1 MVVGL
6 IARDCSWLSTTLLVL
21 LLAVVLY
28 VWDFLTLVA
37 KEEVWVPM
45 TAEQERLVG
54 MGRMFG
60 KLGFVSF
67 VLDVTVIALVAV
79 LTCWVVDQLRTSP

>member
-6 IARDCSWLSTTLLVL
+6 IARDLSWLSTALLML

-28 VWDFLTLVA
+28 LWDFLTLVA

-45 TAEQERLVG
+45 NAERERLVG
-54 MGRMFG
+54 TWRMFG
-60 KLGFVSF
+60 RLGFFSI
-67 VLDVTVIALVAV
+67 VLDATVIVLVGV
-79 LTCWVVDQLRTSP
+79 LTYWVVDQLRTSP